1 MVSRFAA
8 SDASKAE
15 DDLMQSPIEMS
26 PTLSQV
32 LADLVDGD
40 FQQRWETVKQLSAFG
55 VAAIAPLLDL
65 LVAAEAAE
73 DEALQWFI
81 IRSLGNYSHPEVMAV
96 LVDVVSTSTDPDL
109 QDAAVT
115 ALAQF
120 GEASIEA
127 VWPLLN
133 HPEQHHPEQRRKAVQ
148 ILACL
153 QTASVVEPLLSVVKD
168 GDPAVRAAAIAA
180 LGPFRDPEITPALL
194 AALGDPVVA
203 VRREAVVALGRD
215 RDRQG
220 AENWVDRLGQCLW
233 DLDAVVSQ
241 SAARALGRLRLAAAI
256 PHLAQ
261 VLRSPQSPEPLKRV
275 VIRSLGW
282 IGQST
287 ALTVLISTWDDGS
300 EAVRLAIVEALGR
313 CSQPSLQGRAQQQLR
328 HWLAAVL
335 PEANAKALKQALALA
350 LGQGNDY
357 GAVDLLQQLM
367 VDADP
372 QIQAHGAAALR
383 LMGIATPPVNPLD
396 PLAALDTKTS

>member
-15 DDLMQSPIEMS
+15 EDLMQSPIELS
-26 PTLSQV
+26 PTLRQV

-40 FQQRWETVKQLSAFG
+40 FQQRWETVKQLPAFG
-55 VAAIAPLLDL
+55 VSAIAPLLNL
-65 LVAAEAAE
+65 LVEAEAAE

-96 LVDVVSTSTDPDL
+96 LVDVVSTSADPDL

-120 GEASIEA
+120 GEASVEA
-127 VWPLLN
+127 VWPLL
-133 HPEQHHPEQRRKAVQ
+133 HHQEQRRKAVQ

-153 QTASVVEPLLSVVKD
+153 QTASVVEPLLSVVQD

-194 AALGDPVVA
+194 AALRDPVVA

-215 RDRQG
+215 RYRKG
-220 AENWVDRLGQCLW
+220 AENWVNRLGQCLW
-233 DLDAVVSQ
+233 DLDTVVSQ
-241 SAARALGRLRLAAAI
+241 AAARALGRLRIAAAI

-261 VLRSPQSPEPLKRV
+261 VLRSPQSPESLKRV

-282 IGQST
+282 MGQST
-287 ALTVLISTWDDGS
+287 ALTVLIATWDSGS

-313 CSQPSLQGRAQQQLR
+313 CSQSSLQGRAQQQLR

-335 PEANAKALKQALALA
+335 PESNAKALKQALALA

-372 QIQAHGAAALR
+372 QVQAHGAAALR
-383 LMGIATPPVNPLD
+383 LMGIDTPPVNPLD
-396 PLAALDTKTS
+396 PLAAFDTKTS